1 MTDPLTKAQFLEFLK
16 LKKIINKGLDKLPEE
31 DKEKFIQ
38 IEETTIKNLEAQ
50 KSRHEK
56 FKHDPE
62 YLEKKRQTARRHN
75 LKVKEAKLKEKEL
88 VNQIKAKIKAKQEL
102 NEEFDEDELIEK
114 PLKDKIWKR
123 RQSKKTEPS
132 SHEDDEDEEDIEEK
146 CPPEP
151 YDAFVHYYGS
161 NW

>member
-16 LKKIINKGLDKLPEE
+16 LKKIINKGLDKLPEG

-62 YLEKKRQTARRHN
+62 YLEKKRETARRHN

-88 VNQIKAKIKAKQEL
+88 VNKIKAQIKAKQEL
-102 NEEFDEDELIEK
+102 NEEFDEDFDEDELIEK

-132 SHEDDEDEEDIEEK
+132 SHEDEDKEEK